1 MDTKGAIANARA
13 QSREALRLSD
23 LSDDARIK
31 AIWLDIAVAWRET
44 ADMLEREEPPLPM
57 NRLVPGAK

>member
-23 LSDDARIK
+23 LSDDVHIK
-31 AIWLDIAVAWRET
+31 AIWLEIAVAWRET
-44 ADMLEREEPPLPM
+44 ADMLEREEPPAASHP
-57 NRLVPGAK
+57 LVPNPK